1 MVAGCL
7 GLKGREWM
15 PEGKRYTATAQD
27 GEETIGQCTK
37 HSDQESGK
45 EHGGKEPDHHVNV
58 STWFNA
64 DVCGAKIFAPQS
76 FIFAPHS
83 PYLKDFT
90 LFYS

>member
-58 STWFNA
+58 STWFNPLVKIIKKIPSSNTFPIFERFYPILA
-64 DVCGAKIFAPQS
+64 DKIS
-76 FIFAPHS
+76 
-83 PYLKDFT
+83 
-90 LFYS
+90 